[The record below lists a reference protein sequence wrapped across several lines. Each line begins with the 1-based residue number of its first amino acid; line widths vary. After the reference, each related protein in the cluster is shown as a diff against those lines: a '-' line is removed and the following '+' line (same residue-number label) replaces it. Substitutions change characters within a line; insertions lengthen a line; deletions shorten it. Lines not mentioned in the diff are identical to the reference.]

1 MNPTLVRQL
10 ANAQLVALRA
20 QAERDRTARAARRAR
35 RTPEPGRSH
44 PAPRWSAAILACLA
58 RRGKSARDGRS
69 PAQKTAATT
78 AANRKATPAPGL
90 E

>member
-35 RTPEPGRSH
+35 RTRQSDRSH
-44 PAPRWSAAILACLA
+44 PRPRWSAAILARLTA
-58 RRGKSARDGRS
+58 RANPARDGRP
-69 PAQKTAATT
+69 PAQKAATT
-78 AANRKATPAPGL
+78 TAPNRKATPAPGL